1 MASRKHNLKHRY
13 GITEEDY
20 EELLVK
26 QKYSCKIC
34 GQKPDKNQTLPDKNQ
49 TLPDKGQ
56 TEPDKNQ
63 TLPDKGQTKPDKPL
77 YVDHCH
83 QTKAIRGLLCHK
95 CNIALGHMNDDP
107 EQLERAANYL
117 RNVAA

>member
-1 MASRKHNLKHRY
+1 MASRKHNLKYRY

-20 EELLVK
+20 EELLVQ

-34 GQKPDKNQTLPDKNQ
+34 GQKPDKCQTQPDKCQ
-49 TLPDKGQ
+49 TQ
-56 TEPDKNQ
+56 
-63 TLPDKGQTKPDKPL
+63 PDKPL

-95 CNIALGHMNDDP
+95 CNIALGHMNDNP
-107 EQLERAANYL
+107 EQLERAAAYL
-117 RNVAA
+117 RNIAA

>member
-1 MASRKHNLKHRY
+1 MASRKHNLKYRY

-20 EELLVK
+20 EKLLVQ

-34 GQKPDKNQTLPDKNQ
+34 GQKPDKCQTQ
-49 TLPDKGQ
+49 
-56 TEPDKNQ
+56 
-63 TLPDKGQTKPDKPL
+63 PDKPL

-95 CNIALGHMNDDP
+95 CNIALGHMNDNP
-107 EQLERAANYL
+107 EQLERAAAYL
-117 RNVAA
+117 RNIAA

>member
-1 MASRKHNLKHRY
+1 MASRKHNLKYRY

-34 GQKPDKNQTLPDKNQ
+34 GQKPDKCQTQPDKCQ
-49 TLPDKGQ
+49 TQ
-56 TEPDKNQ
+56 
-63 TLPDKGQTKPDKPL
+63 PDKPL

-83 QTKAIRGLLCHK
+83 QTKTIRGLLCHK
-95 CNIALGHMNDDP
+95 CNIALGHMNDNP
-107 EQLERAANYL
+107 EQLERAATYL

>member
-1 MASRKHNLKHRY
+1 MATRKSNLKYRY
-13 GITEEDY
+13 GITEKDY

-34 GQKPDKNQTLPDKNQ
+34 GQKPDKSQTLPDKS
-49 TLPDKGQ
+49 Q
-56 TEPDKNQ
+56 TE
-63 TLPDKGQTKPDKPL
+63 PDKPL

-117 RNVAA
+117 RNVGA

>member
-1 MASRKHNLKHRY
+1 MATRKSNLKYRY
-13 GITEEDY
+13 GITEEEY

-34 GQKPDKNQTLPDKNQ
+34 GQKPDKSQTLPDKS
-49 TLPDKGQ
+49 Q
-56 TEPDKNQ
+56 TE
-63 TLPDKGQTKPDKPL
+63 PDKPL

-83 QTKAIRGLLCHK
+83 QTKTIRGLLCHK

>member
-1 MASRKHNLKHRY
+1 MATRKSNLKYRY

-34 GQKPDKNQTLPDKNQ
+34 GQKPDKCQTKPDKCQ
-49 TLPDKGQ
+49 TKPDKCQ
-56 TEPDKNQ
+56 TE
-63 TLPDKGQTKPDKPL
+63 PDKPL

>member
-13 GITEEDY
+13 GITEEQYDQM
-20 EELLVK
+20 LLE
-26 QKYSCKIC
+26 QKHSCKIS
-34 GQKPDKNQTLPDKNQ
+34 GQKPDKH
-49 TLPDKGQ
+49 Q
-56 TEPDKNQ
+56 TEPDKRQ
-63 TLPDKGQTKPDKPL
+63 TKPDKWRTQPDKPL

>member
-1 MASRKHNLKHRY
+1 MATRKSNLKYRY

-34 GQKPDKNQTLPDKNQ
+34 GQKPDKCQTKPDKC
-49 TLPDKGQ
+49 Q
-56 TEPDKNQ
+56 TEPDKCQ
-63 TLPDKGQTKPDKPL
+63 TEPDKPL

>member
-1 MASRKHNLKHRY
+1 MASRKHNLKYRY

-20 EELLVK
+20 EKLLVQ

-34 GQKPDKNQTLPDKNQ
+34 GQKPDKCQTQPDKCQ
-49 TLPDKGQ
+49 TQPDKCQ
-56 TEPDKNQ
+56 TQPDKCQ
-63 TLPDKGQTKPDKPL
+63 TQPDKCQTQPDKPL

-95 CNIALGHMNDDP
+95 CNIALGHMNDNP
-107 EQLERAANYL
+107 EQLERAAAYL
-117 RNVAA
+117 RNIAA